1 MTNTETL
8 GNEIAST
15 VMKQLFADYHKNLI
29 KPNKSISKLF
39 DSSTP
44 FARLQSE
51 LLSAPFGNSG
61 KMLGDRIELLG
72 KIKRG
77 NLWTFDQFT
86 NMVGKFISF
95 LAAQANKELAEEAV
109 YNDVLSL
116 SGLADQGR
124 QNGAGSM
131 LDTDNYIEV
140 YESL

>member
-1 MTNTETL
+1 
-8 GNEIAST
+8 
-15 VMKQLFADYHKNLI
+15 
-29 KPNKSISKLF
+29 
-39 DSSTP
+39 
-44 FARLQSE
+44 
-51 LLSAPFGNSG
+51 
-61 KMLGDRIELLG
+61 MLGDRIELLG